1 MPLRPGVKLAHRE
14 RIDLCEGWRQSHDFF
29 QEKKTTTV
37 ERGQKRVLS
46 RNYFQKA
53 YKGRAVAVLL
63 HTPVLCALPLPPRM
77 SLTLISEKPFL
88 RNSLYQS
95 SCDGRNRAHS
105 YMHFAG
111 RYSFRFTHAQLMLDA
126 MAKMNCV
133 RDHKMISTP
142 PPPPPPASP
151 RDETMSNLSSPFGTK
166 KKKLQTALS
175 IMYKCSLPPLK
186 KVQGKKDELSLNF
199 GIRDANG
206 RQS

>member
-1 MPLRPGVKLAHRE
+1 M
-14 RIDLCEGWRQSHDFF
+14 
-29 QEKKTTTV
+29 

-46 RNYFQKA
+46 RSYFQKA

-77 SLTLISEKPFL
+77 SLTLISEKLFF

-105 YMHFAG
+105 YNALCRQVFVSLYAC
-111 RYSFRFTHAQLMLDA
+111 AVD
-126 MAKMNCV
+126 V
-133 RDHKMISTP
+133 RRDGENELCSRPQNDQHP

-151 RDETMSNLSSPFGTK
+151 RDETMSNLSLPFGTK
-166 KKKLQTALS
+166 QKKTSTALS

-186 KVQGKKDELSLNF
+186 KVQPERKMNF
-199 GIRDANG
+199 H
-206 RQS
+206 